1 MLQNI
6 SQMIYD
12 AEFEIKA
19 STNSLSSVDYIQS
32 EKVVKYR
39 QSSLQV
45 SRIPPALEQPLTP
58 L

>member
-32 EKVVKYR
+32 DTKGGK
-39 QSSLQV
+39 
-45 SRIPPALEQPLTP
+45 IPTI
-58 L
+58 